1 MLIYVEFACVFSA
14 NETSRE
20 GLTGMTAHAAKH
32 LIIGGGII
40 GCSVAYHLA
49 KSGETDIV
57 LLEKASLTEGATWH
71 AAGLVGQLRS
81 SRNTTRMLKRS
92 VAMYDALEAETG
104 MAFDWKKVGSLRL
117 AATRER
123 LLEARRLA
131 TMARSFGLEME
142 IITPAE
148 AKELFPYI
156 DADGLEGAAFIPSDG
171 HVDPA
176 SLCQAIAAGARKRGV
191 QIRQGV
197 KVTDFEIT
205 GRRITRVMT
214 TEGDYEAENIILAA
228 GMWSRELAAKLG
240 VTVPACAVEHQ
251 YIVTE
256 PLPTPEL
263 VKDLPTLRDPE
274 RLVYYKPDAGGR
286 LVIGG
291 YEEGTLPFGDKG
303 IPGEFV
309 RQLLPDNLDRFAPL
323 AEMAG
328 QVTPV
333 VNEVGIRQVIN
344 GPIPYSAD
352 GDFVMGWAPEL
363 DNLMLSTGFLY
374 GIAAGGGAGEMIAEW
389 ILEGRPS
396 LDLWPLDVRRFSP
409 HHATRAF
416 MYPRAVEHYAHHYKM
431 RYPGQEAETA
441 RNLRLSPLYD
451 RLKEHGAVY
460 GSKNGWERPLW
471 FALEGVEP
479 VDQLDFINPGWKKY
493 AAEEHKAVR
502 EGVALVDQTSFA
514 KFELI
519 GKGALDAL
527 QGMAVSNMDKP
538 VGSVIYTQLCN
549 ETGGIEADLTITR
562 LAEDRF
568 YIVTGSGFGVHDSDW
583 IRRAL
588 PKDGSVHLIDMT
600 SARAVINICGP
611 KSRDVLQSVSEM
623 DLSNDAFPFGTAQ
636 DIIVGAAH
644 VRAVRIGYVGE
655 LGWELHIPTE
665 FARHVYDCLW
675 EAGQAHGIR
684 DVGYRAIESL
694 RLEKGYL
701 YWSADITP
709 DYTPIEAGLGFRVH
723 LKSKGDYTGRAV
735 LEKQKLN
742 GTDRR
747 LCTFTCDDKLPITG
761 GETILLGNETVSLAS
776 SAGYGNTVGKTIIL
790 GYLPASLDGETDFEL
805 EVFGE
810 RHPIRRADGPLY
822 DPANERLKA

>member
-1 MLIYVEFACVFSA
+1 MAVHS
-14 NETSRE
+14 
-20 GLTGMTAHAAKH
+20 AKH

-40 GCSVAYHLA
+40 GCSIAYHLA
-49 KSGETDIV
+49 KSGEKDVV

-92 VAMYDALEAETG
+92 VAMYDQLEAETG

-117 AATRER
+117 AATKER
-123 LLEARRLA
+123 MLEAKRLT
-131 TMARSFGLEME
+131 TMARSFDLEME
-142 IITPAE
+142 MVTPDE
-148 AKELFPYI
+148 AKSLFPYI
-156 DADGLEGAAFIPSDG
+156 DATGLKGAAFIPSDG

-176 SLCQAIAAGARKRGV
+176 SLCQAIASGARMHGAK
-191 QIRQGV
+191 ILQGV
-197 KVTDFEIT
+197 KVTDFEIVNN
-205 GRRITRVMT
+205 RITKVMT
-214 TEGDYEAENIILAA
+214 TEGDYEAETVVLAA

-240 VTVPACAVEHQ
+240 VIVPACAVEHQ

-256 PLPTPEL
+256 PLPDPEL
-263 VKDLPTLRDPE
+263 VKGLPTLRDPE

-291 YEEGTLPFGDKG
+291 YEDDTLPFGDKG

-352 GDFVMGWAPEL
+352 GDFVMGWAPNL
-363 DNLMLSTGFLY
+363 KNLMLSTGFLY

-389 ILEGRPS
+389 ILDGSPS

-409 HHATRAF
+409 HHATKAF

-441 RNLRLSPLYD
+441 RNLRLSPLHD
-451 RLKEHGAVY
+451 RVKEHGAIF

-471 FALEGVEP
+471 FAPKG
-479 VDQLDFINPGWKKY
+479 VDQADQLAFINPGWKTY

-502 EGVALVDQTSFA
+502 EGVALIDQSSFS

-519 GKGALDAL
+519 GAEALPVL
-527 QGMAVSNMDKP
+527 QRIAVSNMDKP
-538 VGSVIYTQLCN
+538 VGAVIYTQLCN
-549 ETGGIEADLTITR
+549 GKGGIEADVTITR
-562 LAEDRF
+562 LAMDRF
-568 YIVTGSGFGVHDSDW
+568 YIVTGSGFGMHDSDW

-588 PKDGSVHLIDMT
+588 PTDGSVHLIEVT
-600 SARAVINICGP
+600 SARAVVNICGP
-611 KSRDVLQSVSEM
+611 KARKVLQSVSED
-623 DLSNDAFPFGTAQ
+623 DLSNDVFPFGTAQ
-636 DIIVGAAH
+636 EIVVGAAT
-644 VRAVRIGYVGE
+644 VLATRIGYVGE

-665 FARHVYDCLW
+665 FGRHVYDLLW
-675 EAGQAHGIR
+675 SSGQAHGIR

-723 LKSKGDYTGRAV
+723 LKSKADFKGRAV
-735 LEKQKLN
+735 LEQQRAN

-747 LCTFTCDDKLPITG
+747 LCTFTCDDQLPITG
-761 GETILLGNETVSLAS
+761 GETIVK
-776 SAGYGNTVGKTIIL
+776 VGKTVSVATSAGFGHTVDKTIIF
-790 GYLPASLDGETDFEL
+790 GYLPADLAGEDDFEL

-810 RHPIRRADGPLY
+810 RHKITRVDGPLY
-822 DPANERLKA
+822 DPKNLRLKS

>member
-1 MLIYVEFACVFSA
+1 MAVHS
-14 NETSRE
+14 
-20 GLTGMTAHAAKH
+20 AKH

-40 GCSVAYHLA
+40 GCSIAYHLA
-49 KSGETDIV
+49 KSGEKDVV

-92 VAMYDALEAETG
+92 VAMYDQLEAETG

-117 AATRER
+117 AATKER
-123 LLEARRLA
+123 MLEAKRLT
-131 TMARSFGLEME
+131 TMARSFDLEME
-142 IITPAE
+142 MISPDE
-148 AKELFPYI
+148 AKALFPYI
-156 DADGLEGAAFIPSDG
+156 DATGLEGAAFIPSDG

-176 SLCQAIAAGARKRGV
+176 SLCQAIASGARMHGAK
-191 QIRQGV
+191 ILQGV
-197 KVTDFEIT
+197 KVTDFEIVDD
-205 GRRITRVMT
+205 RITKVMT
-214 TEGDYEAENIILAA
+214 TEGDYEAETVILAA

-240 VTVPACAVEHQ
+240 VIVPACAVEHQ

-256 PLPTPEL
+256 PLPDPEL
-263 VKDLPTLRDPE
+263 VKGLPTLRDPE

-291 YEEGTLPFGDKG
+291 YEDDTQPFGDKG
-303 IPGEFV
+303 IPGEFI

-352 GDFVMGWAPEL
+352 GDFVMGWAPNL
-363 DNLMLSTGFLY
+363 KNLMLSTGFLY

-389 ILEGRPS
+389 ILDGSPS

-409 HHATRAF
+409 HHATKAF

-441 RNLRLSPLYD
+441 RNLRLSPLHQ
-451 RLKEHGAVY
+451 RLQQRGAIF

-471 FALEGVEP
+471 FAPDGVDP
-479 VDQLDFINPGWKKY
+479 VDQLAFINPGWKQY
-493 AAEEHKAVR
+493 AAQEHQAVR
-502 EGVALVDQTSFA
+502 EGVVLIDQSSFS
-514 KFELI
+514 KFEMI
-519 GKGALDAL
+519 GAGALPAL
-527 QGMAVSNMDKP
+527 QRIAVSNMDKP
-538 VGSVIYTQLCN
+538 VGAVIYTQLCN
-549 ETGGIEADLTITR
+549 EKGGIEADVTITR
-562 LAEDRF
+562 TARDRF

-588 PKDGSVHLIDMT
+588 PTDGSVHLIDVT
-600 SARAVINICGP
+600 SARAVVNICGP
-611 KSRDVLQSVSEM
+611 KARDVLQSVSEQ
-623 DLSNDAFPFGTAQ
+623 DVSNDAFPFGTAQ
-636 DIIVGAAH
+636 QIVVGAAT
-644 VRAVRIGYVGE
+644 VLAARIGYVGE

-665 FARHVYDCLW
+665 FARHVYDTLKQ
-675 EAGQAHGIR
+675 AGEAHGIR
-684 DVGYRAIESL
+684 DIGYRAIESL

-723 LKSKGDYTGRAV
+723 LKTKSDFVGRAV
-735 LEKQKLN
+735 LEHQKAN
-742 GTDRR
+742 GTDTH
-747 LCTFTCDDKLPITG
+747 LCTFVCDNQLPTTG
-761 GETILLGNETVSLAS
+761 GETIAKDGKTVSVAT
-776 SAGYGNTVGKTIIL
+776 SAGFGYTVGKTIIF
-790 GYLPASLDGETDFEL
+790 GYLPSQLSEERDFEL

-810 RHPIRRADGPLY
+810 RHKITRVDGPQY
-822 DPANERLKA
+822 DPQNTRLKA

>member
-1 MLIYVEFACVFSA
+1 
-14 NETSRE
+14 
-20 GLTGMTAHAAKH
+20 MTQQAAKH

-40 GCSVAYHLA
+40 GCSIAYHLA
-49 KSGETDIV
+49 KSGERDVV

-92 VAMYDALEAETG
+92 VAMYDRLEAETG

-117 AATRER
+117 AATKER
-123 LLEARRLA
+123 LLEAKRLT
-131 TMARSFGLEME
+131 TMARSFDLDMEM
-142 IITPAE
+142 ITPAE
-148 AKELFPYI
+148 AKALFPYI

-176 SLCQAIAAGARKRGV
+176 GLCLAIAAGARKHGAV
-191 QIRQGV
+191 IRQGV

-205 GRRITRVMT
+205 KGRITKVMT
-214 TEGDYEAENIILAA
+214 SDGDYEAEVVVLAA

-251 YIVTE
+251 YVVTE
-256 PLPTPEL
+256 PLPDPEL
-263 VKDLPTLRDPE
+263 VRDLPTLRDPE

-328 QVTPV
+328 LVTPV
-333 VNEVGIRQVIN
+333 VNQVGIRQVIN

-352 GDFVMGWAPEL
+352 GDFVMGWAPNL
-363 DNLMLSTGFLY
+363 KNLMLSTGFLY

-389 ILEGRPS
+389 ILNGNPS

-409 HHATRAF
+409 HHATKAF

-441 RNLRLSPLYD
+441 RQLRLSPLYN
-451 RLKEHGAVY
+451 RLKQHGAVY
-460 GSKNGWERPLW
+460 GAKNGWERPLW
-471 FALEGVEP
+471 FAPDGVEP
-479 VDQLDFINPGWKKY
+479 VDQLAFVNPGWKKY
-493 AAEEHKAVR
+493 AAEEHRAVR
-502 EGVALVDQTSFA
+502 DGVALIDQSSFS
-514 KFELI
+514 KFDLV
-519 GKGALDAL
+519 GAGALEAL
-527 QGMAVSNMDKP
+527 QRLAVSNMDKP

-549 ETGGIEADLTITR
+549 ARGGIEADVTVTR
-562 LAEDRF
+562 TGLDCF
-568 YIVTGSGFGVHDSDW
+568 YIVTGAGFGVRDIDW
-583 IRRAL
+583 IRRSL
-588 PKDGSVHLIDMT
+588 PEDGSVHLIEMT
-600 SARAVINICGP
+600 SARAVVNICGP
-611 KSRDVLQSVSEM
+611 KAREVLQQVCEADVS
-623 DLSNDAFPFGTAQ
+623 NAAFPFGTAQ
-636 DIIVGAAH
+636 KIVIGAAT

-665 FARHVYDCLW
+665 FTRHVYDLLW
-675 EAGQAHGIR
+675 QAGQAFGIR
-684 DVGYRAIESL
+684 DVGYRAVESL

-723 LKSKGDYTGRAV
+723 LKSKGEFAGRPV
-735 LEKQKLN
+735 LEPQKAT
-742 GTDRR
+742 GADRR
-747 LCTFTCDDKLPITG
+747 LCTFVSKASLPVTG
-761 GETILLGNETVSLAS
+761 GETILKSGEVVSLAC
-776 SAGYGNTVGKTIIL
+776 SAGYGHTVGQTIIF
-790 GYLPASLDGETDFEL
+790 GYLPVDLATQDEFEL

-810 RHPIRRADGPLY
+810 RHAIRRVDGPLY
-822 DPANERLKA
+822 DPSNVRLKS

>member
-1 MLIYVEFACVFSA
+1 
-14 NETSRE
+14 
-20 GLTGMTAHAAKH
+20 MTTHSAKH

-40 GCSVAYHLA
+40 GCSIAYHLA
-49 KSGETDIV
+49 RAGEKDVV

-92 VAMYDALEAETG
+92 VALYDRLAAETG
-104 MAFDWKKVGSLRL
+104 MEFDWKKVGSLRL
-117 AATRER
+117 AATKER
-123 LLEARRLA
+123 LLEAKRLA
-131 TMARSFGLEME
+131 TMARSFDLEME
-142 IITPAE
+142 IITAAE
-148 AKELFPYI
+148 AKELFPYV
-156 DADGLEGAAFIPSDG
+156 DAEGLEGAAFIPSDG

-176 SLCQAIAAGARKRGV
+176 SLCQAIAAGARIHGA

-197 KVTDFEIT
+197 KVEDFELQN
-205 GRRITRVMT
+205 GRISRVMT
-214 TEGDYEAENIILAA
+214 SEGGYEAETVVLAT

-240 VTVPACAVEHQ
+240 IVVPACAVEHQ

-256 PLPTPEL
+256 PLPQPEL
-263 VKDLPTLRDPE
+263 VKGLPTLRDPE

-323 AEMAG
+323 AELAG

-363 DNLMLSTGFLY
+363 KNLMLSTGFLY

-441 RNLRLSPLYD
+441 RNLRLSPLHH
-451 RLKEHGAVY
+451 RLKQHGAVF

-471 FALEGVEP
+471 FAPDGVAP
-479 VDQLDFINPGWKKY
+479 VDQLDFLDPGWKGY
-493 AAEEHKAVR
+493 AEQEHQAAR
-502 EGVALVDQTSFA
+502 EGVVLIDQSSFS

-519 GKGALDAL
+519 GPGALAAIQNL
-527 QGMAVSNMDKP
+527 AVSNMDKRD
-538 VGSVIYTQLCN
+538 GAVIYTQLCN
-549 ETGGIEADLTITR
+549 EDGGTEADVTVTR
-562 LAEDRF
+562 LGRDHF
-568 YIVTGSGFGVHDSDW
+568 YIVTGAGFGVHDADW
-583 IRRAL
+583 IRRHL
-588 PKDGSVHLIDMT
+588 PEDGLAQLIEVT

-611 KSRDVLQSVSEM
+611 KSREVLQAVAEEDVS
-623 DLSNDAFPFGTAQ
+623 NAAFPFASAQ
-636 DIIVGAAH
+636 EITLGAAR
-644 VRAVRIGYVGE
+644 VRAARIGYTGE
-655 LGWELHIPTE
+655 LGWELHVPTE
-665 FARHVYDCLW
+665 FTLHVYDLLW
-675 EAGQAHGIR
+675 QAGQEHGIR
-684 DVGYRAIESL
+684 DIGYRTIESL

-709 DYTPIEAGLGFRVH
+709 DYSPIEAGLGSRVH
-723 LKSKGDYTGRAV
+723 LKSKGSFIGRAV
-735 LEKQKLN
+735 LERQKTGGVAQKLF
-742 GTDRR
+742 
-747 LCTFTCDDKLPITG
+747 TFVADGKLPITG
-761 GETILLGNETVSLAS
+761 GETILHDGKAVSLACS
-776 SAGYGNTVGKTIIL
+776 GGYGVSIGKTIIY
-790 GYLPASLDGETDFEL
+790 GYLPVELAKAAEFEL
-805 EVFGE
+805 ELFGE
-810 RHPIRRADGPLY
+810 RRVLRRVDGPLY
-822 DPANERLKA
+822 DPANARLKA

>member
-1 MLIYVEFACVFSA
+1 
-14 NETSRE
+14 
-20 GLTGMTAHAAKH
+20 MTAHSAKH

-40 GCSVAYHLA
+40 GCSIAYHLA
-49 KSGETDIV
+49 RAGEKDIV
-57 LLEKASLTEGATWH
+57 LLEKAALTEGATWH

-92 VAMYDALEAETG
+92 VALYDRLEQETG

-117 AATRER
+117 AATRDR
-123 LLEARRLA
+123 LLEAQRLA
-131 TMARSFGLEME
+131 TMARSFDLEME
-142 IITPAE
+142 IITPDE
-148 AKELFPYI
+148 AKALFPYI
-156 DADGLEGAAFIPSDG
+156 DARGLEGAAFIPSDG

-176 SLCQAIAAGARKRGV
+176 SLCQAIAAGARKQGV

-197 KVTDFEIT
+197 KVTDFDIQN
-205 GRRITRVMT
+205 GRITRVMT
-214 TEGDYEAENIILAA
+214 TQGDYEAETVILAA
-228 GMWSRELAAKLG
+228 GMWSRELADKLG
-240 VTVPACAVEHQ
+240 VVVPACAVEHQ

-256 PLPTPEL
+256 PLPDPEL
-263 VKDLPTLRDPE
+263 VKRLPSLRDPE

-291 YEEGTLPFGDKG
+291 YEEKTLPFGDRG
-303 IPGEFV
+303 IPGDFV

-323 AEMAG
+323 AENAG
-328 QVTPV
+328 LVTKV

-352 GDFVMGWAPEL
+352 GDFVMGWAPNL

-389 ILEGRPS
+389 ILDGRPS

-416 MYPRAVEHYAHHYKM
+416 MYPRAVERYAHHYKM
-431 RYPGQEAETA
+431 RYPGQEAEAA
-441 RNLRLSPLYD
+441 RQLRLSPLYD
-451 RLKEHGAVY
+451 RLKDHGAVY
-460 GSKNGWERPLW
+460 GSKNGWERANW
-471 FALEGVEP
+471 FAPEGVEP
-479 VDQLDFINPGWKKY
+479 VDQLAFVDPGWKVF
-493 AAEEHKAVR
+493 AAQEHKAVR
-502 EGVALVDQTSFA
+502 EAVALIDQSSFS

-519 GKGALDAL
+519 GAGALDAL
-527 QGMAVSNMDKP
+527 QAMAVSNMDKP

-562 LAEDRF
+562 LAQDRF

-588 PKDGSVHLIDMT
+588 PRDGSVHLIEVT
-600 SARAVINICGP
+600 SAKAVVNICGP
-611 KSRDVLQSVSEM
+611 HARDVLAQVCEQDVS
-623 DLSNDAFPFGTAQ
+623 NTAFPFATARE
-636 DIIVGAAH
+636 ITIGAAR
-644 VRAVRIGYVGE
+644 VLAVRIGYVGE

-665 FARHVYDCLW
+665 FGRHVYDCLW
-675 EAGQAHGIR
+675 QAGEAYDIR

-694 RLEKGYL
+694 RLEKGYV

-723 LKSKGDYTGRAV
+723 LNSKGDFTGRAV
-735 LEKQKLN
+735 LEAQKAH

-747 LCTFTCDDKLPITG
+747 LCTFTCDAPLPITG
-761 GETILLGNETVSLAS
+761 GETILKDGNTVSLAC
-776 SAGYGNTVGKTIIL
+776 SAGFGHTVSKTIIY
-790 GYLPASLDGETDFEL
+790 GYLPTELAAQTAFEL
-805 EVFGE
+805 ELFGE
-810 RHPIRRADGPLY
+810 RHAITRVDGPLY
-822 DPANERLKA
+822 DPANDRLKA